1 MFKMIILVTVSVNIV
16 TAWLSFVYNIAIYF
30 RYIRYVPRVP
40 EERHKLGVLYRGRA
54 GRYAPRRAGTPAD
67 GRVRRRYLR
76 CATGGYGAPSQ
87 VQPVVL
93 T

>member
-54 GRYAPRRAGTPAD
+54 GRYAPVRRRTGGYDAGTPRD
-67 GRVRRRYLR
+67 GRVRRALAGTT
-76 CATGGYGAPSQ
+76 CCFD
-87 VQPVVL
+87 L